1 MKKRRRDKVL
11 SLRLTEEEKR
21 FVDLVF
27 NKHNQSNTET
37 MLKIFAYYYENEL
50 GKGKN
55 IHG

>member
-21 FVDLVF
+21 FVDLIF

-55 IHG
+55 LHG